1 MSVFFTRRGFGSEGG
16 GAQVDNPVFVIVKG
30 SGNSS
35 RCYATINGTKYNG
48 ATITEKVHSG
58 DTMSFSVY
66 GTDSSSAGRVIID
79 GTQVLLNRNPTTQ
92 TYTWTVPDG
101 INLITIEMEYVNES
115 TTERY
120 GRIEVTT
127 S

>member
-16 GAQVDNPVFVIVKG
+16 GSQVDNAIFVIITG

-35 RCYATINGTKYNG
+35 RCYATINGTTCYSSSL
-48 ATITEKVHSG
+48 TEEVHSG

-79 GTQVLLNRNPTTQ
+79 GTQVLINKNPNTQ

-101 INLITIEMEYVNES
+101 ISLITIEMTYVNNSS
-115 TTERY
+115 TDRY

-127 S
+127 A